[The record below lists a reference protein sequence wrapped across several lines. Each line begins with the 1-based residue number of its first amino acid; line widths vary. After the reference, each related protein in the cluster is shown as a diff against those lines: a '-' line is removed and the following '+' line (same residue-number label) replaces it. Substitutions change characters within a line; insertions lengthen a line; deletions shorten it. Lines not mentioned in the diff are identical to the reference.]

1 MDSFVNYSYLF
12 FQLIVSS
19 FFAILFYL
27 KGAKAYNNCFLV
39 RFSADHKEIKG
50 IIKRCNLVHVGRGRS
65 FAPVIEYE
73 YEDYIYENQE
83 SFYLSDTYKENVN
96 VNICLRP
103 SISNNIVIIKKD
115 GFDIIPFMFIIYFL
129 TSIVSY
135 CAVIVAIVCLIEGLD
150 IYN

>member
-1 MDSFVNYSYLF
+1 MKID
-12 FQLIVSS
+12 
-19 FFAILFYL
+19 
-27 KGAKAYNNCFLV
+27 
-39 RFSADHKEIKG
+39 
-50 IIKRCNLVHVGRGRS
+50 
-65 FAPVIEYE
+65 
-73 YEDYIYENQE
+73 IYENQE